1 MRISAWHSRLQI
13 GCMTLKRRLCYW
25 EVTELVEEVAAPR
38 AWTCPSASLIMRVSC
53 AIAIEV
59 KNWVLALA

>member
-1 MRISAWHSRLQI
+1 
-13 GCMTLKRRLCYW
+13 MTLNRRLCYW